1 MSLST
6 LAPLSSAPPTP
17 PAVIYTSNTDTA
29 RPQHRPL
36 LLARGSNVL
45 GSALDRGD
53 GRVIVGTLRGSD
65 AVGSIILAASVER
78 IFSPDEGVEEVPL
91 GLYILRGDAICL
103 VGLVDVEKDKAI
115 DLATLMAEPIPET
128 RHVPGTLS
136 TRTAIFNLESA
147 LRALRMHS
155 HAALIVQRS
164 SRARNRME
172 VPTRTTSERQVD
184 LPGYQAS
191 RFPTQLSRAELAQ
204 ATTAVEKDW
213 YT

>member
-6 LAPLSSAPPTP
+6 LASLPSAPPTP
-17 PAVIYTSNTDTA
+17 PAVICTWNTGQGLITA
-29 RPQHRPL
+29 QTPSSRSGFERAKLCVRPR
-36 LLARGSNVL
+36 RGVRATM
-45 GSALDRGD
+45 SALQQYVDQRVLVITQD

-128 RHVPGTLS
+128 RH
-136 TRTAIFNLESA
+136 A
-147 LRALRMHS
+147 
-155 HAALIVQRS
+155 
-164 SRARNRME
+164 
-172 VPTRTTSERQVD
+172 
-184 LPGYQAS
+184 
-191 RFPTQLSRAELAQ
+191 
-204 ATTAVEKDW
+204 
-213 YT
+213 